1 MFRSIR
7 GWFCVALALVA
18 AVAAAQLDQAAP
30 KPIRGLRNLALS
42 PDGASLAFVYKG
54 DVWVVSSQ
62 GGRATRLTGNVEM
75 DSNPVWSPDGRWIA
89 FASNRDGRTDTYL
102 VPVEGGAPR
111 RLTWSG
117 AVPSAWTPDGKEIL
131 VSQNREDTFPGLY
144 AIDVKT
150 TALRRLYRD
159 FVGIGSPTVSPDG
172 KLVAF
177 NRRGFPWYRPR
188 YQGSAAASLWLLD
201 TATGKARALRENGFQ
216 HLWLRFGSDGK
227 TVYTVTVSEVTPS
240 SSPLSRSIGKI
251 VDSTE
256 RTPNVY
262 AVDLNG
268 RAKRLTSFAGG
279 GVRSLTAAANAPLLA
294 FEYEGDPY
302 TMAPGGQPA
311 KIAIFANEDELTP
324 TTERLVLTDGA
335 SNLAVSP
342 DGERIAFVARNDI
355 WVVPITKG
363 KGPNKDDATQLT
375 DWPGLDDEPVWH
387 PDGKSL
393 FFVSDREGPQRIY
406 RVNVETKETS
416 VFYKTDSDAHELR
429 LTPDRKHLA
438 FWVSGADGGI
448 YWIPV
453 GGGEAKKLVDY
464 PGQHNWNNAFS
475 FSPDGRYLVYARQ
488 KGNVPFNLYVV
499 DLSTGK
505 EQNVTRLAATHG
517 NPVWSADGKYLYFTS
532 NRDGDGLYLLPL
544 TAEDARTPD
553 LEMRYAK
560 PKEGPKV
567 QIDFDDIHLR
577 IRKLTGQPVAGE
589 PIVDRETGDVYFV
602 SNDGDLWRCS
612 YNGES
617 VSKVT
622 QGGRVGMCAFFESG
636 DRIVFEQAGT
646 LKIYTP
652 RQLPPRK
659 EGDKEKPGVPAG
671 IQDVPFRAVWV
682 RDIRGEQRAAF
693 YQFWRMYNR
702 NFYDPNFH
710 GRDWVRIRDRYA
722 PLLESVGHRSE
733 LAIVLNMMVGEL
745 ESSHSEVGP
754 PGGGPTAVPLAHLG
768 FDIDYGYKGP
778 GLRVAAVPKGAPGS
792 FAKTLIKPGEY
803 VLQVNGKDVSNN
815 ELLYRDVLAG
825 EVGRDLKLL
834 VNGSPNRSGAREVT
848 YRALTSGEYG
858 GILYRNRIEA
868 RKKWVDQ
875 ASGGKVA
882 YVHISGMGGGNFTQ
896 FNREVWSESLGK
908 KAVIIDVRDNGG
920 GNISDQLIDILE
932 RVPHSYYRDR
942 DGETRPAPD
951 QSWDLPTVVL
961 HAESSFSNAEMFPYA
976 MKARRLATLVGMPTP
991 GYVIWTWGLPLV
1003 DGTSARMP
1011 AAGVWRLD
1019 GTPLENN
1026 GQKPDIEVQITTE
1039 EYFRGEDP
1047 QLAKAVEVLLGKV
1060 R

>member
-1 MFRSIR
+1 MSRSLH
-7 GWFCVALALVA
+7 GWLVLVLASATSPV
-18 AVAAAQLDQAAP
+18 AAQLDQPVPAP
-30 KPIRGLRNLALS
+30 VRGLRNLALS
-42 PDGASLAFVYKG
+42 PDGKQLAFAYKG
-54 DVWVVSSQ
+54 DVWVAPSG
-62 GGRATRLTGNVEM
+62 GGRAVRLTGNVEL

-89 FASNRDGRTDTYL
+89 FASNRDGRTDTY
-102 VPVEGGAPR
+102 VVSVEGGAPR

-117 AVPSAWTPDGKEIL
+117 AAPSSWTPDGKEIL
-131 VSQNREDTFPGLY
+131 VAQSREDTFPGLY
-144 AIDVKT
+144 AIDVRST
-150 TALRRLYRD
+150 VVRRLYRD
-159 FVGIGSPTVSPDG
+159 FVSIGGPTVSPDG
-172 KLVAF
+172 RLIAF
-177 NRRGFPWYRPR
+177 TRRGFPWYRPR
-188 YQGSAAASLWLLD
+188 YQGSAASALWLLD
-201 TATGKARALRENGFQ
+201 TATGRTRALRENGYQ
-216 HLWLRFGSDGK
+216 HLWVRFGSDNR
-227 TVYTVTVSEVTPS
+227 TIYTVTVTETTPS
-240 SSPLSRSIGKI
+240 SSSLNKSIGKI
-251 VDSTE
+251 VDNAE

-268 RAKRLTSFAGG
+268 RARRLTNFVGG

-294 FEYEGDPY
+294 FEYEGNPY
-302 TMAPGGQPA
+302 LLVPGDQP
-311 KIAIFANEDELTP
+311 KMVSIYVNEDEMTP
-324 TTERLVLTDGA
+324 TTERLVLTDGVT
-335 SNLAVSP
+335 NLAVSP
-342 DGERIAFVARNDI
+342 DGERIAFVARNDLWI
-355 WVVPITKG
+355 VPIVKG
-363 KGPNKDDATQLT
+363 KGPNKDDAVRLT
-375 DWPGLDDEPVWH
+375 DWPGMDDEPVWH

-406 RVNVETKETS
+406 RVDVDTREVR
-416 VFYKTDSDAHELR
+416 VFYQTESDAHELR

-453 GGGEAKKLVDY
+453 GGGQPRKLVDY
-464 PGQHNWNNAFS
+464 PGQHNWNNVFS
-475 FSPDGRYLVYARQ
+475 FSPDGRYLAYARQ
-488 KGNVPFNLYVV
+488 RGNVPFNLFVV

-505 EQNVTRLAATHG
+505 EENVTRLAATHG
-517 NPVWSADGKYLYFTS
+517 NPVWSPDGRYLYFTS
-532 NRDGDGLYLLPL
+532 DRDGDGLYLLPL
-544 TAEDARTPD
+544 TLEDARTPD
-553 LEMRYAK
+553 LEMRYVK
-560 PKEGPKV
+560 PKEAPKV
-567 QIDFDDIHLR
+567 QIDFEDIHLR
-577 IRKLTGQPVAGE
+577 IRKLFAQPVGAE
-589 PIVDRETGDVYFV
+589 PIIDRETGDVYFR
-602 SNDGDLWRCS
+602 SNDGDLWRSS

-622 QGGRVGMCAFFESG
+622 QGGRVGMYAFFESG

-652 RQLPPRK
+652 RQIPPKK
-659 EGDKEKPGVPAG
+659 EGEKEKPLVPAG

-710 GRDWVRIRDRYA
+710 GRDWVKIRDRYA
-722 PLLESVGHRSE
+722 PLLDSVGHRAE
-733 LAIVLNMMVGEL
+733 LSVVLNMMVGEL
-745 ESSHSEVGP
+745 EASHSEVGP
-754 PGGGPTAVPLAHLG
+754 PPGGPTPVPLAHLG
-768 FDIDYGYKGP
+768 FDIDYGYTGQ
-778 GLRVAAVPKGAPGS
+778 GLRVANVPKGAPGS

-803 VLQVNGKDVSNN
+803 VLQVNGKDVRNDEN
-815 ELLYRDVLAG
+815 LYREVLAG

-834 VNGSPNRSGAREVT
+834 VNASPNRSGAREVV

-858 GILYRNRIEA
+858 SILYRNRIEA

-882 YVHISGMGGGNFTQ
+882 YVHIAGMGSGNFTQ

-920 GNISDQLIDILE
+920 GNISDRLIDILE

-942 DGETRPAPD
+942 DGETRLAPE
-951 QSWDLPTVVL
+951 QSWDMPTVVL

-976 MKARRLATLVGMPTP
+976 MKARRLATLIGMPTP

-1019 GTPLENN
+1019 GTPMENM
-1026 GQKPDIEVQITTE
+1026 GQRPDIEVPITTE
-1039 EYFRGEDP
+1039 QYFRGEDP
-1047 QLAKAVEVLLGKV
+1047 QLAKAVEVLLGKA